1 MKVLLARAAASAA
14 LFVLLLLASAAPVL
28 ASCLMPVPM
37 DQATALRQGIQE
49 ADSVFVGT
57 VASLS
62 NNDRWASVAVE
73 EVWKGP
79 DLAPVVEVRGGPDGN
94 AASSVDRAFTVKTS
108 YLFVVLISD
117 GVLSDNACS
126 ATTEFTRD
134 LIALRPPGARQPV
147 SAVAPEAGAPF
158 DPAALLLPAALIAG
172 AGVLVFGGAL
182 VLRRRA

>member
-1 MKVLLARAAASAA
+1 MNGLPARAAAA
-14 LFVLLLLASAAPVL
+14 LALVLGLLTSAAPTVG
-28 ASCLMPVPM
+28 SCLMPVPM

-79 DLAPVVEVRGGPDGN
+79 DLSPLVEVRGGPDGN
-94 AASSVDRAFTVKTS
+94 AASSVDRAFTAKTS
-108 YLFVVLISD
+108 YLFVVFISD
-117 GVLSDNACS
+117 GVLSDNSCS

-134 LIALRPPGARQPV
+134 LIALRPATARQPV
-147 SAVAPEAGAPF
+147 TTGPDPDSAAPF
-158 DPAALLLPAALIAG
+158 DPASLLLPAALIIG

-182 VLRRRA
+182 VLRRKS